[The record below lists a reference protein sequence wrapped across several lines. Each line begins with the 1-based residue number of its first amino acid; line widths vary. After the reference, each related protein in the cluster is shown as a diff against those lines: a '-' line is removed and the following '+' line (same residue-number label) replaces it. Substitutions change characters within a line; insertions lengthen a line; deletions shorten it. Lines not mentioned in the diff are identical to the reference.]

1 MMKKAFA
8 VFADMGVI
16 NTLGGLLLGL
26 AVVTLAAA
34 VWVATP

>member
-1 MMKKAFA
+1 MKKVFA

-26 AVVTLAAA
+26 AVVTLATA
-34 VWVATP
+34 VWVMLP